1 MMILIML
8 LGGWGVWDLN
18 DDDDDGTI
26 SFENKMAATMIYHPL
41 LMIFL
46 IKVTLFIGTN

>member
-1 MMILIML
+1 MIILIMFPW
-8 LGGWGVWDLN
+8 GWGVWDLN

-26 SFENKMAATMIYHPL
+26 SSKNKKAAAMIYHPL

-46 IKVTLFIGTN
+46 IKVTLYISTS